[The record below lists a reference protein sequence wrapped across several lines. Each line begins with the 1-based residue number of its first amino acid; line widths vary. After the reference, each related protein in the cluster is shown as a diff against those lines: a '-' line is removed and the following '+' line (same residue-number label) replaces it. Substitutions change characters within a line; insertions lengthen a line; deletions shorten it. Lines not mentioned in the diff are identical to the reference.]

1 MTTKHYT
8 ERNFEEHIEEY
19 LLVSGYHSRQP
30 GDYDKTLCLIP
41 AELLT
46 FIQSSQPQ
54 AYQQL
59 EKQFGPDTPT
69 KLAERL
75 ATEVNKRGTLDVLRN
90 GIKTRGVQF
99 QLTYR
104 RPANQMNPD
113 HWALYRQ
120 NRFSVVRQLKYSQKN
135 ENSIDMVLFLNGLP
149 IVTAEL
155 KNSLTGQFVENA
167 IKQYKE
173 DRLPKGEPFLQYKRC
188 LVHFAVGNEKAF
200 MTTRLQGSKTHFFPF
215 NLDTENPIN
224 PTGHKTAYL
233 WEDIWQPDTLLL
245 LISNYLHIQSNTDR
259 TYDAQQGK
267 VVEVTSEA
275 FIFPRYHQLDVV
287 RKVLT
292 AVHQEGAGHS
302 YLIQHSAG
310 SGKSNSIAWL
320 AHQLANLYQHPS
332 DKERLFDSIIVVTDR
347 RVLDSQLQNTIKQFE
362 QTAGVVVPIDKDSQ
376 QLKKAL
382 EDGKAII
389 ITTLQKFPVISQTT
403 AALKGQKFA
412 VIIDEAHSSQSGE
425 SAKHLKQVLSPDTA
439 ESTPEEA
446 EFDIEDAIVEEIRLR
461 GRQDHISYFAFT
473 ATPKNKTLELFGR
486 QTPDDGPFVAF
497 HNYWMRQAIEE
508 NFILDVLK
516 NYTTFERYFKLV
528 KKIEADKEYEKQ
540 KALTLLKS
548 HVDLQPHAIEMKT
561 RIMLEHFVSV
571 TANAIQGRGRA
582 MVVTQSKQAAIR
594 YWQAFRKQMAERNLP
609 YKPLVAFTGKV
620 KNTAHEEYTEA
631 KANQLPPKVSIPDA
645 LKTPEYRILI
655 VVDKFQT
662 GFDEPLLHTMYVDKK
677 LRDVNAVQTLSRLN
691 RTLWSKG
698 KNDTVVLDFVN
709 TADDIQ
715 KAFQPYYQSTLLE
728 DETDPDKLYD
738 LQHDLEK
745 AEVYTAED
753 VEAFA
758 AVFYDPKVEGERLQ
772 PILDRVVDAWKPK
785 PEEDREAFRATLRK
799 YIRFYGFVSQLLTF
813 EDTDLEKLYAFARH
827 LNRKLPRRNNRL
839 PYEIRDA
846 VDLDSFRIEETY
858 KGSIALLEQDS
869 NVPGLSASPG
879 TAVEDE
885 HEQLSIIIELLNE
898 TYGINITDEDKVDM
912 SRMKQKLFEHDELA
926 AAMTADNSLTNME
939 AKFSQLFDQMLLEF
953 VHNKLDLYKKL
964 SEPNVNQQLKRHWFD
979 GAYREYHGGM
989 R

>member
-1 MTTKHYT
+1 
-8 ERNFEEHIEEY
+8 
-19 LLVSGYHSRQP
+19 
-30 GDYDKTLCLIP
+30 
-41 AELLT
+41 
-46 FIQSSQPQ
+46 
-54 AYQQL
+54 
-59 EKQFGPDTPT
+59 
-69 KLAERL
+69 
-75 ATEVNKRGTLDVLRN
+75 
-90 GIKTRGVQF
+90 
-99 QLTYR
+99 
-104 RPANQMNPD
+104 
-113 HWALYRQ
+113 
-120 NRFSVVRQLKYSQKN
+120 
-135 ENSIDMVLFLNGLP
+135 MVG
-149 IVTAEL
+149 
-155 KNSLTGQFVENA
+155 
-167 IKQYKE
+167 
-173 DRLPKGEPFLQYKRC
+173 
-188 LVHFAVGNEKAF
+188 VHFVGGTAV
-200 MTTRLQGSKTHFFPF
+200 
-215 NLDTENPIN
+215 I
-224 PTGHKTAYL
+224 
-233 WEDIWQPDTLLL
+233 
-245 LISNYLHIQSNTDR
+245 
-259 TYDAQQGK
+259 K
-267 VVEVTSEA
+267 VEMTSEA
-275 FIFPRYHQLDVV
+275 FVFPRYHQLDVV
-287 RKVLT
+287 RQVLT
-292 AVHQEGAGHS
+292 AVHREGAGHS

-320 AHQLANLYQHPS
+320 AHQLANLYQKPT

-382 EDGKAII
+382 QDGKAII
-389 ITTLQKFPVISQTT
+389 ITTLQKFPVISATT
-403 AALKGQKFA
+403 SALKGKKFA

-425 SAKHLKQVLSPDTA
+425 SAKHLKQALSPDMPQEGEHGGLPPQDA
-439 ESTPEEA
+439 DD

-486 QTPDDGPFVAF
+486 QTPDGEFVAF

-508 NFILDVLK
+508 RFILDVLK

-528 KKIEADKEYEKQ
+528 KKIEADQEYEKQ

-561 RIMLEHFVSV
+561 RIMLDHFVSV
-571 TANAIQGRGRA
+571 TAKAIQGRGRA
-582 MVVTQSKQAAIR
+582 MVVTQSKEAAIR
-594 YWQAFRKQMAERNLP
+594 YWQAFRQQMAERNLP
-609 YKPLVAFTGKV
+609 YKALVAFTGKV
-620 KNTAHEEYTEA
+620 KDAAAEEYTEA
-631 KANQLPPKVSIPDA
+631 KANKLPAKVSIPDA
-645 LKTPEYRILI
+645 FKTPAYRILI

-715 KAFQPYYQSTLLE
+715 KAFQPYYQTTLLE
-728 DETDPDKLYD
+728 QETDPDKLYD

-745 AEVYTAED
+745 VEVYTDED
-753 VEAFA
+753 VAAFA
-758 AVFYDPKVEGERLQ
+758 DIFYNPKEAAEKLQ
-772 PILDRVVDAWKPK
+772 PILDRVVNAWKQK
-785 PEEDREAFRATLRK
+785 TREERETFRSTLRK
-799 YIRFYGFVSQLLTF
+799 YIRFYGFVCQLLTF
-813 EDTDLEKLYAFARH
+813 ADTDLEKLYAFARH
-827 LNRKLPRRNNRL
+827 LNRKLPRRDNRL

-869 NVPGLSASPG
+869 AVAGLSASPE

-885 HEQLSIIIELLNE
+885 QEHLSIIIELLNE
-898 TYGINITDEDKVDM
+898 TYGINITDDDKIDL
-912 SRMKQKLFEHDELA
+912 SHMKQKLFLHDELEA
-926 AAMTADNSLTNME
+926 VMTADNSLTNME

-979 GAYREYHGGM
+979 GAFRQFHGGS